1 MARAWSATVTGFL
14 LALVA
19 VLPAPGGRAGAGPD
33 QVRLLERLAA
43 RYRALAPFAVD
54 FRQSLVSPTFGE
66 EEQARGRILVGRGGR
81 LAWRYDEPAGMR
93 AVYDGTEWRVLDPE
107 ERELVVHRT
116 DLPGREGDR
125 LLADLLAGRA
135 DLTDLFAVLPPDERE
150 KGDAN
155 GNERGRIRVRLLPR
169 EPRDDVE
176 WVELAIDPGPP
187 DLRRVVVVDPLGSR
201 LAMDLGSP
209 VPLREG
215 LPPGTFEIDVPEGY
229 TISRD

>member
-1 MARAWSATVTGFL
+1 MVPRWRGAAT
-14 LALVA
+14 A
-19 VLPAPGGRAGAGPD
+19 VLAALLVVSFARGDAGRKDGAG
-33 QVRLLERLAA
+33 RLLERLAT
-43 RYRALAPFAVD
+43 RYGALAPFAVT

-81 LAWRYDEPAGMR
+81 LAWLYDEPAGMR

-107 ERELVVHRT
+107 ERELVIHRT

-135 DLTDLFAVLPPDERE
+135 HLSDLFAVLPLEGGEDSSNTDER
-150 KGDAN
+150 GW
-155 GNERGRIRVRLLPR
+155 IRVRLLPR
-169 EPRDDVE
+169 EPRDDVD
-176 WVELAIDPGPP
+176 WIELTIDPGAP

-201 LAMDLGSP
+201 LVMDLGSP
-209 VPLREG
+209 TPLRG
-215 LPPGTFEIDVPEGY
+215 GVPPGTFEIEVPEGY